1 MIKKLSVKE
10 IVNLVS
16 QNNRV
21 PKKKIYDFCLKIK
34 NEV

>member
-1 MIKKLSVKE
+1 MIKKLSVKQ

-16 QNNRV
+16 QNNGV
-21 PKKKIYDFCLKIK
+21 PKKKIYNFCLKIK